1 MGSCFSSNSINSL
14 CCFNF
19 KRNTVIKSVALKLPH
34 GSKSIEYC
42 EQTGG
47 FIHCDINIWL
57 SQLYLNSEWTN
68 WQIYNDETGHII
80 NEHKDIHHKKGHCKG
95 IVAWNNKR
103 ISWLC
108 HSVPNF
114 PKFFDGK
121 IISDIETGELIYGQ
135 SFQYIEIDYSEEMI
149 TNIIK
154 QLHIMEANIFSN
166 SASDC
171 QSLEQIKIT
180 NLKQNWGQG
189 GPNPLK
195 LTDTIS
201 HIAKP
206 PHCHIDI
213 YSDYLVKEYNHL
225 WKVETWI
232 RGHHILEPLIEVSL
246 DLSSHKIIDIT
257 SLQFEDIKWTEKQDH
272 SKWATTSPSGS
283 HYWIGDLNRMTS
295 QYKRG
300 GGGFICMDQNIA
312 NAFNKLIK

>member
-19 KRNTVIKSVALKLPH
+19 KRNTIIKSVALKLPH
-34 GSKSIEYC
+34 GSKGIEYC
-42 EQTGG
+42 EQSGG
-47 FIHCDINIWL
+47 FIHCDINTWL

-80 NEHKDIHHKKGHCKG
+80 NEPADIHHKKGHCKG

-108 HSVPNF
+108 HSLPNF

-135 SFQYIEIDYSEEMI
+135 SFQYIELEYSEDMI
-149 TNIIK
+149 TNIVK
-154 QLHIMEANIFSN
+154 QLHIMEANIFIEKLEPGSIFKHNNNFSKLKLNINSVSN
-166 SASDC
+166 
-171 QSLEQIKIT
+171 
-180 NLKQNWGQG
+180 
-189 GPNPLK
+189 LK
-195 LTDTIS
+195 LTDNIT

-213 YSDYLVKEYNHL
+213 YSEYLVKKYNHL

-232 RGHHILEPLIEVSL
+232 RGHHIFEEPLTEVL
-246 DLSSHKIIDIT
+246 LNSSPKIIDIT

-272 SKWATTSPSGS
+272 SKWATTAPGS

-312 NAFNKLIK
+312 SAFNKLIK